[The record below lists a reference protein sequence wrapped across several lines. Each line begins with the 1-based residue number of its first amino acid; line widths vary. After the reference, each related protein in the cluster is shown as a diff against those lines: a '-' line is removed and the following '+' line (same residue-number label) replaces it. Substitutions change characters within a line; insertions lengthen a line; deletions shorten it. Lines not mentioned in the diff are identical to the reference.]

1 MNSAFDK
8 LKFPLISKALVD
20 FVDIKDISER
30 SSFKVLSYFSVLEL
44 LLTTYRPRSSNDS
57 SLSSQLRNKIS
68 LLNNQFKNKIDI
80 KAYFK
85 GSDTNTLETIIEKLY
100 QYRNDIA
107 HGNLSDFEKDLRILK
122 NQKQMIIPFLHDLL
136 KRILMFSLEQ
146 PQLISDLKAC

>member
-1 MNSAFDK
+1 MLHFDK